1 MLTLSKPTFMG
12 SLEVP
17 RSVVFSSFADS
28 GSAALAQLVTS
39 SPAPGHLAVH
49 LRLLS
54 AEDPSEWP
62 YQTESKKP
70 LVHPLVDQTR
80 KAGSFQLHNDFPL
93 LLPSE

>member
-1 MLTLSKPTFMG
+1 MG

-17 RSVVFSSFADS
+17 CSVVFSLFVDS

-39 SPAPGHLAVH
+39 SPAPEHLTVH
-49 LRLLS
+49 LQLLS
-54 AEDPSEWP
+54 AEDPSEQP
-62 YQTESKKP
+62 YGTESKKS

-80 KAGSFQLHNDFPL
+80 KAGLFQLHNDFPL